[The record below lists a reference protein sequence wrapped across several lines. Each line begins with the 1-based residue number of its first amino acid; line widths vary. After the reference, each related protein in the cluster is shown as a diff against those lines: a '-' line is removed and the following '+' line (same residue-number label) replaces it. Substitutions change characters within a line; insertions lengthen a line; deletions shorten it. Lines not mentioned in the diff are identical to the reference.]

1 MSAQVVVW
9 GSANADVVLDV
20 ERVPLAGETLLART
34 QTKHAGGKGL
44 NQAVAAAR
52 AGARTG
58 FCAALGAD
66 ADGDALAAVA
76 AAAGIDTSHLRRV
89 DVPTG
94 TAYICVQ
101 DDGDN
106 SIVVAPGANAE
117 LHAPTAGERALI
129 AGAAVLVLS
138 LEVPLGGVVRAA
150 ATARGAEQP
159 TTVVLNA
166 APAAP
171 LPPALLADVDVL
183 VVNEHE
189 AALLAR
195 GIHPDAPQDPRGA
208 ASVLTEL
215 VRAVVVTMGGEGALV
230 ASATPALAAGA
241 STGGAVSTAHLPAPR
256 VDVVDTTA
264 AGDTFTGYLAAS
276 LAEGVSLLEAVAVAV
291 AAGAVAVQ
299 RAGAVPSI
307 PVAADVHV

>member
-1 MSAQVVVW
+1 MSAQVIVW

-20 ERVPLAGETLLART
+20 ERVPLAGETLLARA

-44 NQAVAAAR
+44 NQAIAAAR
-52 AGARTG
+52 AGARTT
-58 FCAALGAD
+58 FCAALGTD
-66 ADGDALAAVA
+66 TDGDTLTAGAAE
-76 AAAGIDTSHLRRV
+76 AGIDTSHLRRV
-89 DVPTG
+89 DAPTG
-94 TAYICVQ
+94 TAYIYVQ

-106 SIVVAPGANAE
+106 AIVVAPGANAE
-117 LHAPTAGERALI
+117 LDSPTPTEGALI
-129 AGAAVLVLS
+129 AAAAVLVLS
-138 LEVPLGGVVRAA
+138 LEVPLAGVGQAA
-150 ATARGAEQP
+150 AAARSAQPP

-195 GIHPDAPQDPRGA
+195 GVRPAAAQDPRGA
-208 ASVLTEL
+208 ALVLTEL
-215 VRAVVVTMGGEGALV
+215 VRAVVVTMGGEGALL
-230 ASATPALAAGA
+230 ASAADGTPGRSLG
-241 STGGAVSTAHLPAPR
+241 STVSVTHVPAPR
-256 VDVVDTTA
+256 VSVVDTTA

-276 LAEGVSLLEAVAVAV
+276 LADGASLPEAVTRAV
-291 AAGAVAVQ
+291 AAGAIAVQ

-307 PVAADVHV
+307 PFARDVPA